1 VRRKINEIYG
11 KSDSYCSIDYN
22 NFIMKILICTAFF
35 YLAGQMMS
43 NFHTICIVKLTKVS
57 IFLNFSFDYTRFLKK
72 N

>member
-1 VRRKINEIYG
+1 
-11 KSDSYCSIDYN
+11 
-22 NFIMKILICTAFF
+22 MKILICTAFF